1 MRLANYSRMQSVLRR
16 LSFGLGL
23 SISLAAAATSHAAEA
38 KFHSSIL
45 VKPQPSSSTD

>member
-23 SISLAAAATSHAAEA
+23 SISLAAATSHAAEA